1 MLFQNSWF
9 LQLHQLSHRNHSRLY
24 SLEPIAKFIDPHL
37 KNFLLGARNR
47 CYYLQLN
54 HLNFNLFLH
63 YYFID
68 IYCLMKRGFYL
79 ILNLIELFILTNF
92 AQIHF
97 YCVLILSRFAQEFLL
112 RQIVKFIFFGFQE
125 NLNFAVGL
133 ILELDQVQSTYFV
146 EKLSYKGQLIIRNLV
161 MLYSVKAQSFQFILF
176 IGSFCNL

>member
-79 ILNLIELFILTNF
+79 ILNSIELFILTNF

-112 RQIVKFIFFGFQE
+112 RQIVKFIFFWFSRKSKFCYQV
-125 NLNFAVGL
+125 NFV
-133 ILELDQVQSTYFV
+133 T
-146 EKLSYKGQLIIRNLV
+146 
-161 MLYSVKAQSFQFILF
+161 
-176 IGSFCNL
+176 